1 MKSGPLT
8 LTKRVL
14 TGILHA
20 PEPPLSNKFLDPAN
34 NHDLLR
40 YSQALRKKYL
50 YTNNFG
56 LALDDSDLNT
66 TGRPVPLNNLFV
78 PPLVSR
84 QPYTP
89 EDILL
94 QEKDAK
100 EHRLLEVH
108 QVLRHNPRLF
118 LLGTPGTGK
127 TTLVHWLLLALTYS
141 GMNHVKVAL
150 GQVVPFAF
158 ILRDLTLREVHTWE
172 DLWRRL
178 VESTGV
184 DIEPA
189 LLNTLFQSGQA
200 FFLLDGLDEVADPLV
215 RKGLGLALLDGMNRY
230 RRCRFLVTSR
240 LIGFSAAA
248 FFGLDEVAVT
258 EEGSENFEGSSWGPE
273 HLFLLGQK
281 MAMAPGGSRDTIAG
295 ENTSGFGT
303 AFLAPFNTSQV
314 KRFAVNW
321 FSQYE
326 PDTFVHMQRVDD
338 LMDRVGAN
346 QGLSRLSRI
355 PVLLNMICFIH
366 ARRTRLPDGRVEL
379 YERIAQTYLVALDRA
394 KGLELPGKDLNI
406 DYQDLSNWLATLAL
420 TMQERRIGE
429 KGAVQVDRKEIERIL
444 SQGLEEKGL
453 SEQEC
458 GCQCQAILRYFIRR
472 SGFLVPVGQRQG
484 EEVYAFNHLSFQEYF
499 AARALDEKISFFTT
513 EKEWREIRTLL
524 DQPHW
529 QETFVLLFEMQ
540 PSVRK
545 ADHLADRLFGG
556 RNENA
561 GESKGSK
568 ILGKDLVPVWLVMAQ
583 VAMDTAVRLGR
594 EQRGRL
600 IERAWGAVKP
610 YLLGHHLPSSRGL
623 LASKLPEHVRKV
635 TTFLLHDQFAS
646 LDCLKELVSGQSRLI
661 LPNVDIPNPAVL
673 QDFTSLTELDLSG
686 TSISDIRPLARLIQ
700 LTTLDL
706 SGTSISDIRPLAQLT
721 QLTGLDLSRTSISD
735 IRPLAQLTQ
744 LTTLDLSGTSISDIR
759 PLAQLT
765 QLTGLDLSRTSIS
778 DIRPLAQ
785 LTRLIRLYLSGTS
798 VSDISPL
805 ASLTG
810 LTGLQLSG
818 PSIGDI
824 SLLAQL
830 TRLTTLF
837 LSGPS
842 ISDIRPLARL
852 TRLTRLFLRGTS
864 ISDIR
869 PLARLTRLTWLELNG
884 TSISDIRPLAQ
895 LTSLTRLDLSGTS
908 VRDITPLAHLGNLT
922 ITQ

>member
-545 ADHLADRLFGG
+545 ADHLADRLFDG

-561 GESKGSK
+561 GASKGSRN
-568 ILGKDLVPVWLVMAQ
+568 LDKDLVPVWLVMAQ

-594 EQRGRL
+594 NQRGRL
-600 IERAWGAVKP
+600 VEWAWGAVKP
-610 YLLGHHLPSSRGL
+610 YLLGRHLPFRGL
-623 LASKLPEHVRKV
+623 LASKLPENVRKV

-646 LDCLKELVSGQSRLI
+646 LDYLKELVSGQSRLI
-661 LPNVDIPNPAVL
+661 LANVDITNPAVL
-673 QDFTSLTELDLSG
+673 QGFTSLTELDLSG
-686 TSISDIRPLARLIQ
+686 SSI
-700 LTTLDL
+700 
-706 SGTSISDIRPLAQLT
+706 
-721 QLTGLDLSRTSISD
+721 
-735 IRPLAQLTQ
+735 
-744 LTTLDLSGTSISDIR
+744 
-759 PLAQLT
+759 
-765 QLTGLDLSRTSIS
+765 
-778 DIRPLAQ
+778 
-785 LTRLIRLYLSGTS
+785 
-798 VSDISPL
+798 SDISPL
-805 ASLTG
+805 AQLTHLTTLG
-810 LTGLQLSG
+810 LGGS
-818 PSIGDI
+818 SISDI
-824 SLLAQL
+824 SPLAQL
-830 TRLTTLF
+830 ARLTTLV
-837 LSGPS
+837 LSGSS
-842 ISDIRPLARL
+842 ISDI
-852 TRLTRLFLRGTS
+852 S
-864 ISDIR
+864 
-869 PLARLTRLTWLELNG
+869 
-884 TSISDIRPLAQ
+884 PLAQ
-895 LTSLTRLDLSGTS
+895 LTHLIRLFLMGTS
-908 VRDITPLAHLGNLT
+908 VSDVSPLAQLTNLTQLALPGNSISDITPLAHLKNLT
-922 ITQ
+922 ISQ